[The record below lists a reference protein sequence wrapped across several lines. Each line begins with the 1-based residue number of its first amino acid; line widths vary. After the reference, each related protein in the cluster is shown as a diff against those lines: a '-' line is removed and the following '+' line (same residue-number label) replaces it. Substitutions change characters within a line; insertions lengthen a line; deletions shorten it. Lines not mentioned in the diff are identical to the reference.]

1 LEHLRLFA
9 SYGKLLQEQ
18 NENTCP
24 FQRLIFTIR
33 DWDLDDELG
42 LEAGAHFL
50 QGIMDEMGDTEEGSD
65 LMASIQ
71 TSFTKTSCCIMR
83 HPGSA
88 LRSDDFK
95 GESDQLDEEFKENLT
110 ELIPFIAND
119 DTDSS
124 KCPTL
129 KVDPLRQVLS
139 VDDFIDQVKAIKQI
153 YDDGL
158 IEKPESMYSAFSK
171 LSSGKAM
178 KLAAKYWKDKIGS
191 LLPDMPESRREKPLR
206 FDFLNSAEFEEKVD
220 KYASETWEFW
230 NNQPKL
236 ADQEAQ
242 EFARTSLE
250 TKMGDDIEQMRSEN
264 LNREALYD
272 KTWAARCACLIGS
285 CACCLGAK
293 CC

>member
-1 LEHLRLFA
+1 MGADLSESISIFAISLMLSSVQIYNIRGNLTRSDLEHLRLFA

-50 QGIMDEMGDTEEGSD
+50 QGVMDEMGDTEEGSD

-95 GESDQLDEEFKENLT
+95 GERFVSNSIEIIFKTNTLSDQLDEEFKENLT

-139 VDDFIDQVKAIKQI
+139 VDDFIDQVK
-153 YDDGL
+153 
-158 IEKPESMYSAFSK
+158 
-171 LSSGKAM
+171 
-178 KLAAKYWKDKIGS
+178 
-191 LLPDMPESRREKPLR
+191 
-206 FDFLNSAEFEEKVD
+206 V
-220 KYASETWEFW
+220 
-230 NNQPKL
+230 
-236 ADQEAQ
+236 
-242 EFARTSLE
+242 
-250 TKMGDDIEQMRSEN
+250 
-264 LNREALYD
+264 
-272 KTWAARCACLIGS
+272 
-285 CACCLGAK
+285 
-293 CC
+293 